1 MAKSV
6 WDATLDVDNKLDR
19 NGYDLTH
26 SYNFSTGFGRLVPVF
41 CARCA
46 PKSSFR
52 INPAFGLQFMPM
64 KFPVQTDMQARISFF
79 KYPLRA
85 LYKDY
90 KDLVGGFRQG
100 LEQPYIDFKD
110 SFEKMVGVGK
120 IADYLNV
127 PVIKVGGYGFGVVVS
142 SSSKFS
148 FYSLFSSNTLR
159 LMTSLPSST
168 ELSDVIHATIVP
180 LPDSLKDAAAT
191 SSVNVS
197 FLNPSPLSY
206 FSSVNGDKIDSG
218 NPFYTKIV
226 TSQLYLSFLDSSN
239 SVLSSVDVSD
249 QWAPVRF
256 KDASGLPG
264 FKPGSTYSAENIVYS
279 PVSLQI
285 PKGAVSLAFGVRYAF
300 DKNFPDTLTSGQWA
314 DGFIQWLSFSP
325 NSGFSFYLAI
335 QDAEPSSDVE
345 EITRQTSPYY
355 DSSSSNSLKQLK
367 LSAYPFRAY
376 EGIYNAYYRD
386 IRNNP
391 FVLNGQEEYNV
402 FIPNDK
408 GGADL
413 VTYPLRYANWEKDMF
428 TTAVQSPQQG
438 RAPLVGLTTYTETSV
453 NEDGV
458 SSTSLKVALVDED
471 GRRYHVTASGDAD
484 AMKSI
489 DYKELPS
496 TVVLNP
502 LNSRSLI
509 DAATSG
515 ISIPDLRIVNAYQKY
530 LELNMRKGYS
540 YKQIIEGRFDCNV
553 RYDELLMPEF
563 IGGMTRPV
571 SMNRIVQTTE
581 TNGDGSYAGA
591 LGSMAGDA
599 YVSGTTD
606 NSISV
611 FCDEESIVMG
621 IMTVV
626 PRSVY
631 TQVLPK
637 HFLYRDLLDSFQ
649 PEFNYLGFQPITKAE
664 ICPVQAY
671 NAGES
676 LSDVFGYQRPWY
688 EYVSMLDTAHGQ
700 FLTTMRNF
708 LVNRVFNETPALNES
723 FLLVDENQ
731 VNQVF
736 SVTEATDKIF
746 GQVVF
751 NIDARLPIARAAIP
765 RLD

>member
-1 MAKSV
+1 MN
-6 WDATLDVDNKLDR
+6 D
-19 NGYDLTH
+19 
-26 SYNFSTGFGRLVPVF
+26 
-41 CARCA
+41 
-46 PKSSFR
+46 
-52 INPAFGLQFMPM
+52 
-64 KFPVQTDMQARISFF
+64 
-79 KYPLRA
+79 
-85 LYKDY
+85 
-90 KDLVGGFRQG
+90 
-100 LEQPYIDFKD
+100 
-110 SFEKMVGVGK
+110 
-120 IADYLNV
+120 
-127 PVIKVGGYGFGVVVS
+127 
-142 SSSKFS
+142 
-148 FYSLFSSNTLR
+148 
-159 LMTSLPSST
+159 PSGT
-168 ELSDVIHATIVP
+168 
-180 LPDSLKDAAAT
+180 
-191 SSVNVS
+191 
-197 FLNPSPLSY
+197 
-206 FSSVNGDKIDSG
+206 
-218 NPFYTKIV
+218 
-226 TSQLYLSFLDSSN
+226 
-239 SVLSSVDVSD
+239 
-249 QWAPVRF
+249 
-256 KDASGLPG
+256 PG
-264 FKPGSTYSAENIVYS
+264 FKPGSFFTSENICYS
-279 PVSLQI
+279 PTEVTVPQNAAKVFYCVSY
-285 PKGAVSLAFGVRYAF
+285 VRTNSYVLTT
-300 DKNFPDTLTSGQWA
+300 DK
-314 DGFIQWLSFSP
+314 WLSSFFGNLTLSP
-325 NSGFSFYLAI
+325 NNGFSFYLAF
-335 QDAEPSSDVE
+335 QNAKPSSDVE
-345 EITRQTSPYY
+345 EITRETSPYY
-355 DSSSSNSLKQLK
+355 DSSSVNTLKQVK

-391 FVLNGQEEYNV
+391 YILNGQEEYNV
-402 FIPNDK
+402 FIPNDA
-408 GGADL
+408 GGADSI
-413 VTYPLRYANWEKDMF
+413 TYPLRYVNWEKDMF
-428 TTAVQSPQQG
+428 TTAVPSPQQG
-438 RAPLVGLTTYTETSV
+438 RAPLVGLTTYTETVTNDS
-453 NEDGV
+453 GV
-458 SSTSLKVALVDED
+458 SSTSLKLALVDED
-471 GRRYHVTASGDAD
+471 GRRYHITASGDAD
-484 AMKSI
+484 SMKSV
-489 DYKELPS
+489 DYEELPS

-502 LNSRSLI
+502 MNSRSLI

-563 IGGMTRPV
+563 IGGITRPV
-571 SMNRIVQTTE
+571 SMNRIVQTVE
-581 TNGDGSYAGA
+581 MNGDGSYAGA

-599 YVSGTTD
+599 FVSGITD

-621 IMTVV
+621 LLTVV
-626 PRSVY
+626 PRAVY

-708 LVNRVFNETPALNES
+708 LVNRIFNETPALNES

>member
-6 WDATLDVDNKLDR
+6 WDATLDVDNKLER

-52 INPAFGLQFMPM
+52 INPAVGLQFMPM
-64 KFPVQTDMQARISFF
+64 QFPVQTDMQARISFF

-100 LEQPYIDFKD
+100 LEQPYIDFRD
-110 SFEKMVGVGK
+110 SFESMVGVGK
-120 IADYLNV
+120 IADYLGV
-127 PVIKVGGYGFGVVVS
+127 PVIKVGGYGSGVVVS
-142 SSSKFS
+142 SSSGFS
-148 FYSLFSSNTLR
+148 FYTLLSSNTLQ
-159 LMTSLPSST
+159 LMSSISSST
-168 ELSDVIHATIVP
+168 EIPGVVYATIVP
-180 LPDSLKDAAAT
+180 LPDSLKEAAAT

-197 FLNPSPLSY
+197 FLNPSLLSY
-206 FSSVNGDKIDSG
+206 FSSVNGDKFDSG
-218 NPFYTKIV
+218 SSFYTKIV

-249 QWAPVRF
+249 WPAVRF
-256 KDASGLPG
+256 QNSSGFPG
-264 FKPGSTYSAENIVYS
+264 FKPGDTYSTENILYS
-279 PVSLQI
+279 PVSLEI
-285 PKGAVSLAFGVRYAF
+285 PQGAVSLAFGVFYTF
-300 DKNFPDTLTSGQWA
+300 DKNFPDTFTAGQWA
-314 DGFIQWLSFSP
+314 DGFIQWLDFSP
-325 NSGFSFYLAI
+325 NSGFSFYLVV

-345 EITRQTSPYY
+345 EISRQTSPYY

-391 FVLNGQEEYNV
+391 YILSGQEEYNV

-413 VTYPLRYANWEKDMF
+413 ITYPLHYANWEKDMF

-438 RAPLVGLTTYTETSV
+438 RAPLVGLTTYTETVTDDS
-453 NEDGV
+453 GV
-458 SSTSLKVALVDED
+458 SSTSLKLALVDED

-484 AMKSI
+484 SMKSVN
-489 DYKELPS
+489 YEELPS

-502 LNSRSLI
+502 MNSRSLI
-509 DAATSG
+509 DAVSSG

-563 IGGMTRPV
+563 IGGMTRPI
-571 SMNRIVQTTE
+571 SMNRIVQTVE
-581 TNGDGSYAGA
+581 INGDGSYAGA

-621 IMTVV
+621 ILTVV
-626 PRSVY
+626 PRAIY

-676 LSDVFGYQRPWY
+676 LTDVFGYQRPWY